1 MSHELK
7 LRQKAMRLKEAGR
20 TVSWICQHVERSREW
35 FYKWWQRYLAEGA
48 AGLCDRSHAP
58 KSNRRGWSK
67 EVQQAVLQIRDR
79 LMRRHGPHQRYRL
92 AGAPT
97 IHHELAG
104 LGYELLPSLRT
115 IERILQ
121 RGERTSPSFRV
132 QPCASSSTYPVARAR
147 RSNQRHQMDLIG
159 PRYLKSSRRQWFFL
173 VYRDTYDQ
181 AVYVEFLPKP
191 KLETVLAFVVRAWQ
205 HLGLPDILQVDN
217 SDLFGLTSHPGSL
230 NRFVRLALLVGVEL
244 TFIPEHE
251 PWRNGSIEQ
260 FNGWLQERLFAITL
274 HSPAQVRRELR
285 AMMDTCFHENIH
297 AALNFQTT
305 AHVRRACTPRTLPH
319 NFCRHLQPL
328 PVAIGRV
335 TFLRRVRPSGRI
347 TVLGVKFKVGK
358 RFAHQYLSATL
369 YTRTMILKTYSH
381 GRLIKQFDF
390 PFVGKRLL

>member
-48 AGLCDRSHAP
+48 AGLRDRSHAP

-104 LGYELLPSLRT
+104 LGYEPLPSLRT

-181 AVYVEFLPKP
+181 AVYVEFQPKP

-305 AHVRRACTPRTLPH
+305 AQVRRTCTLRTLPH